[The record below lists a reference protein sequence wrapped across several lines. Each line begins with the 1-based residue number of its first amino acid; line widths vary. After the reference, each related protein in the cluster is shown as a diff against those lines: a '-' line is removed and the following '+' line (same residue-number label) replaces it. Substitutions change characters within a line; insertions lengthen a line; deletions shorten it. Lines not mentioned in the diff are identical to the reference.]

1 MSILQASSDGNY
13 KAIVQNRISMFTLPH
28 KILAKTIGEMSV
40 YILGYTNAIIQWM
53 IVLGYNTLLN
63 VRFKLYLAK
72 NVHCTFS

>member
-1 MSILQASSDGNY
+1 MVIIKQLY
-13 KAIVQNRISMFTLPH
+13 KIESRCLPWPH